1 MPRQDWYNS
10 APMTNDTPSNSDR
23 LNPSQREAVR
33 YIDGPLLVLA
43 GAGSGKTRVITRK
56 IAWLIQECG
65 ISARNIAAVTFT
77 NKAAREMKARVGK
90 LLDGKQSRG
99 LQISTFHTLGLNIIK
114 RELATLGYK
123 PRFSIYDSVDSLAL
137 IKELMRRDLGDDKGA
152 VEQVRWCISR
162 WKNDFITPEQALEQ
176 VVPDDPVTLVAARLY
191 EEYTRHLK
199 AYNAFDFDDLIM
211 LPVLLFEQHPE
222 VLERWRNTVRYLLVD
237 EYQDT
242 NATQYRLV
250 KLLTGI
256 RGALTVVGDDD
267 QSIYA
272 WRGANPENLARLQE
286 DFPSLRVIKL
296 EQNYRSMARI
306 LKAANQLISNNPHLF
321 EKRLWSELGYG
332 DPLRVIQARDEQHEA
347 ERVAAE
353 ILHHRFINRTAFR
366 DYAILYRGN
375 HQSRQFEKALREHN
389 IPYRLSG
396 GTSFFAYTEI
406 KDLMAYLRLLVNQDD
421 DNAFLRIV
429 NTPRREIGPATL
441 EKLAAYAGERGIS
454 LFAACFELGLAQ
466 HLPGRA
472 VERLERFVR
481 WLVDVADR
489 AARGE
494 PLAVVRELLADL
506 DYRQWLDETAKDR
519 KSAERRWEN
528 VEELLSWMKHI
539 AENSAGQGTLAD
551 LVSHMTL
558 MDILERNEEDDSELD
573 SVTLLTLHAAK
584 GLEFP
589 HVFLVGMEEQLLPHH
604 ASLDEGN
611 LEEERRLAYV
621 GITRAQRSLTF
632 TCAIKRKKGGEMV
645 ACEPSRFLDELPD
658 EDLEWQGGSRRTET
672 TPEESQRRGKAHLA
686 HMRSMLQKN
695 RAS

>member
-1 MPRQDWYNS
+1 MNNS
-10 APMTNDTPSNSDR
+10 PSLESDR
-23 LNPSQREAVR
+23 LNPRQREAVR

-56 IAWLIQECG
+56 IAYLIRQCG

-99 LQISTFHTLGLNIIK
+99 LRISTFHTLGLNIIK
-114 RELATLGYK
+114 RELAALDYK
-123 PRFSIYDSVDSLAL
+123 PGFSIYDSMDSLAL
-137 IKELMRRDLGDDKGA
+137 IKELMRRDFADDSGMA
-152 VEQVRWCISR
+152 EQVRWSISR
-162 WKNDFITPEQALEQ
+162 WKNDFLLPDQALEQ
-176 VVPDDPVTLVAARLY
+176 IAPDDPVSAVAARVY
-191 EEYTRHLK
+191 SEYARHLK

-211 LPVLLFEQHPE
+211 LPVLLFERQPD
-222 VLERWRNTVRYLLVD
+222 VLERWRNTIRYLLVD

-250 KLLTGI
+250 RLLTGI

-272 WRGANPENLARLQE
+272 WRGANPENLGQLAE
-286 DFPSLRVIKL
+286 DFPNLKVIKL
-296 EQNYRSMARI
+296 EQNYRSMVRI
-306 LKAANQLISNNPHLF
+306 LKAANQLISNNSHLF
-321 EKRLWSELGYG
+321 EKRLWSDLGYG
-332 DPLRVIQARDEQHEA
+332 DPLRVIQARDDQHEA
-347 ERVAAE
+347 ERVAGE
-353 ILHHRFINRTAFR
+353 ILHHRFIKRAAFR

-375 HQSRQFEKALREHN
+375 HQSRPFEKALREHN
-389 IPYRLSG
+389 IPYQLSG

-421 DNAFLRIV
+421 DNAFLRII
-429 NTPRREIGPATL
+429 NTPRREIGPGTL
-441 EKLAAYAGERGIS
+441 EKLAGYAGQRNIS

-472 VERLERFVR
+472 VERLERFTT

-489 AARGE
+489 GARGD
-494 PLAVVRELLADL
+494 PLAAVRDLLVEL
-506 DYRQWLDETAKDR
+506 DYRQWLEDNARDR

-528 VEELLSWMKHI
+528 VEELLGWMKQI
-539 AENSAGQGTLAD
+539 MENSPEQKILAD
-551 LVSHMTL
+551 LVAHMTL
-558 MDILERNEEDDSELD
+558 MDILQRNDEDDSELD
-573 SVTLLTLHAAK
+573 SVTLMTLHAAK

-632 TCAIKRKKGGEMV
+632 TCAAKRKKGGEMV
-645 ACEPSRFLDELPD
+645 PCEPSRFLDELPAD
-658 EDLEWQGGSRRTET
+658 DLEWQGGSRHTET
-672 TPEESQRRGKAHLA
+672 SPEENRRRGKAHLA
-686 HMRSMLQKN
+686 HMRSMLQGN
-695 RAS
+695 SGS